1 MYNDLAFVAWQLQ
14 IKKNGE
20 RDFRA
25 TFRATQ
31 LCYKCMFDICN
42 NSYALQTQS
51 IAETDNSGITK
62 ILTSAVEIGFIVH
75 SA

>member
-1 MYNDLAFVAWQLQ
+1 MD
-14 IKKNGE
+14 E

-42 NSYALQTQS
+42 LGYALQTQS
-51 IAETDNSGITK
+51 IAETYNSGITK